1 MKTSNTDQFNH
12 LDDVPADDLDL
23 NSSYQLVARAIR
35 WLEQHHQ
42 DQPSL
47 NGLATALRVSDFHL
61 QRLFRRWAG
70 VTPKQFSQ
78 FLTHRHARDRLAD
91 HSVLD
96 TALSVGLSG
105 SSRLHDLTVHL
116 DGATPGEI
124 RSGGAGM
131 RIGHSVVQSPF
142 GSCFIAH
149 SERGICALGFV
160 DDEADQQGQLD
171 RLEQDW
177 PQARVEEE
185 IDSTLVM
192 AAQIFAQPGDL
203 ASTPELRLYVP
214 GSRFQIQVWQ
224 ALLRLPIGQ
233 LGSYGQIAATI
244 GKPSST
250 RAVASAIARNR
261 VGWLIP
267 CHRVILGS
275 GQFGQYRWGATR
287 KQAMIGWEAARTQSA
302 I

>member
-1 MKTSNTDQFNH
+1 MTTTQPKQQTES
-12 LDDVPADDLDL
+12 LDRNA
-23 NSSYQLVARAIR
+23 SYQLIARAIR
-35 WLEQHHQ
+35 WLEAHHQ
-42 DQPSL
+42 EQPSL
-47 NGLATALRVSDFHL
+47 SGLASALHVSDFHL

-78 FLTHRHARDRLAD
+78 FLTHRHARQCLNDL
-91 HSVLD
+91 SVMD
-96 TALSVGLSG
+96 AALSAGLSG

-131 RIGHSVVQSPF
+131 RIAHAVVSSPF
-142 GSCFIAH
+142 GACFIAH

-160 DDEADQQGQLD
+160 DDAAGRQVQLD
-171 RLEQDW
+171 RLMQDW
-177 PQARVEEE
+177 PRARILEQAA
-185 IDSTLVM
+185 STRSL
-192 AAQIFAQPGDL
+192 ADRIFAQPDVR
-203 ASTPELRLYVP
+203 ATTPELRLYVP

-224 ALLRLPIGQ
+224 ALLNLPMGQ
-233 LGSYGQIAATI
+233 LGSYGQIATRI
-244 GKPSST
+244 GRPTST

-275 GQFGQYRWGATR
+275 GHFGQYRWDATR
-287 KQAMIGWEAARTQSA
+287 KQAMIGWEAARSQSVV
-302 I
+302 